1 MQCRSIFV
9 EKLDNLIGFLRD
21 TPGSVRKSLF
31 ECVSR
36 SHHKLVLV
44 CLLKDEYLENK
55 TRY

>member
-1 MQCRSIFV
+1 M